1 MSAQTRG
8 LAPPSTERGLE
19 LQIALAWAL
28 SIVFQCFWRILKGE
42 RQDTRR
48 MLARQPSCSRAGQN
62 FYVDCVEDVWLSVWE
77 RYGALEI
84 MEFKGYFWA
93 SLHST
98 EKSILYEYVWLVGSL
113 ASILQW
119 AVFVYLCFIEAMS
132 ECKGVEVADVK
143 TDLNRICCPRPSA
156 PAVTGRKD
164 QQMHNMLGV
173 STVTTVFMLML
184 ESNQACHR
192 CVNVCL
198 HVDDICTYYLYIFV
212 WITFNDCSVSFS
224 EQIVWFSPNF
234 SLRHL
239 VFICSAFLFG
249 RCRLNDPWFF
259 TIE

>member
-1 MSAQTRG
+1 MLT
-8 LAPPSTERGLE
+8 
-19 LQIALAWAL
+19 
-28 SIVFQCFWRILKGE
+28 VLKMFDCRSGK
-42 RQDTRR
+42 DTG
-48 MLARQPSCSRAGQN
+48 PWKSWN
-62 FYVDCVEDVWLSVWE
+62 FT
-77 RYGALEI
+77 
-84 MEFKGYFWA
+84 GYFWA

-224 EQIVWFSPNF
+224 EQVVWFSPNF